1 MKTEKYYYTEKLLE
15 ILGGAVSCCK
25 EIRDT
30 PIHCMEHF
38 IFTQK
43 QALMKA
49 QQNQMELLAENILM
63 YMQAVNHPQLDQVRT
78 STVLVRTS
86 EVVVIHFC
94 FPYIGELHSRA
105 I

>member
-1 MKTEKYYYTEKLLE
+1 MKTDKYYFTEKLLE

-25 EIRDT
+25 EIVDT
-30 PIHCMEHF
+30 PIHWMEYF

-78 STVLVRTS
+78 ILVHTS
-86 EVVVIHFC
+86 EVVVIHF
-94 FPYIGELHSRA
+94 
-105 I
+105 